1 METIFVIPNL
11 MMMSSVLSF
20 YRVDLPMQ
28 PYSLYI
34 AKMKMVIKYMMIL
47 LYVLFIGNALWLF
60 VSCEGQGKTGCEFT
74 WLDHLLSSDDVPTD
88 SSVDVFI
95 FSLYRVTSLL
105 TAGGVGDI
113 NPHTLTE
120 QFVATILMLLGFL
133 GSGYLQAMVTSHLR
147 AIANEKDVSEKRLS
161 NFIATLQAN
170 NVK

>member
-1 METIFVIPNL
+1 M
-11 MMMSSVLSF
+11 
-20 YRVDLPMQ
+20 
-28 PYSLYI
+28 
-34 AKMKMVIKYMMIL
+34 
-47 LYVLFIGNALWLF
+47 
-60 VSCEGQGKTGCEFT
+60 
-74 WLDHLLSSDDVPTD
+74 
-88 SSVDVFI
+88 
-95 FSLYRVTSLL
+95 TSLL

>member
-1 METIFVIPNL
+1 MEAIFVIPNL
-11 MMMSSVLSF
+11 MMMSSILSF

-60 VSCEGQGKTGCEFT
+60 VSCGGQGKTGCEFT
-74 WLDHLLSSDDVPTD
+74 WLDHLRLSDVSTD
-88 SSVDVFI
+88 TLLDVFV